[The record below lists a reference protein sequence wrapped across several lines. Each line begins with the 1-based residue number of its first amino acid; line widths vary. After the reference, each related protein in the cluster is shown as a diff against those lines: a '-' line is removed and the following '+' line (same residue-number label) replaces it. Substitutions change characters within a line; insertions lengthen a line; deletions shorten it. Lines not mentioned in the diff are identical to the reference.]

1 MRIAVA
7 GASGKMG
14 RLLIEAITQAPDLE
28 LTVALDQASCSQI
41 GHDAGAA
48 IGIDTGVKIT
58 HVCDPD
64 DNACYMRLAPHAPTC

>member
-14 RLLIEAITQAPDLE
+14 RMLIEAIAQAPDLE
-28 LTVALDQASCSQI
+28 LTVALDQASCPQL

-58 HVCDPD
+58 HDYEIVE
-64 DNACYMRLAPHAPTC
+64 LGE